1 MSIICLFLL
10 LFTLQLNAQ
19 MPRTFSIII
28 DPAGDAQTTG
38 RKLNDSFE
46 RGLTLQCA
54 EQLQELLENK
64 YPYVRV
70 VLTRFPGETVHAL
83 QNANFANRLDAQ
95 LYLSIHFYQTTEK
108 LPTLFIYHLCYD
120 TNTLIPTKKT
130 DLAFIPYDQAHLESS
145 TTTKA
150 YARTIQ
156 EHFKQPQYRTTFLVH
171 GIIGLPFKPLAG
183 IKAPA
188 LALEIGLSNKDD
200 WNDYCKAIADSLA
213 PIIEA

>member
-1 MSIICLFLL
+1 MSIIYFFILF
-10 LFTLQLNAQ
+10 FTLHLTAQ
-19 MPRTFSIII
+19 APGTFSIII

-38 RKLNDSFE
+38 RKLHDNFE

-70 VLTRFPGETVHAL
+70 ILTRFPGETVQPL
-83 QNANFANRLDAQ
+83 QNAHFANRLNAQ
-95 LYLSIHFYQTTEK
+95 LYLSINFYQEAEK
-108 LPTLFIYHLCYD
+108 LSKLFIYHLCYD
-120 TNTLIPTKKT
+120 TNTLVPTKKT
-130 DLAFIPYDQAHLESS
+130 ALAFIPYDQAHLESS
-145 TTTKA
+145 STTQA
-150 YARTIQ
+150 YARKIDQ
-156 EHFKQPQYRTTFLVH
+156 HFKQSQYRTIFSTH

-188 LALEIGLSNKDD
+188 LALEIGLSSTDD
-200 WNDYCKAIADSLA
+200 WKAYCQALADSLA